1 MRRVTFTEEV
11 KSELVRLV
19 DIGDCCRRSE
29 LAAIVKQH
37 GTLQLSRMGGFG
49 LNIAT
54 QNPGVARLV
63 FKLVKEHQS
72 DARVFI
78 RRRSAFRKNRMYLIF
93 APMAEKI
100 LSNLGIWNDEEKS
113 LRLTNQ
119 LLESECC
126 YRAYLRGAFI
136 ISGTINDPNRVS
148 YHLEMVSEYQAQ
160 ADFLCEV
167 MRRCNLSPRVVRR
180 KELHVVYLKEGE
192 QVVDFLNLI
201 GAHQSLLKV
210 EGARVRKSMRNQ
222 VNRLVNAETANINKT
237 MTASWRQVDCIRY
250 LDQKVGM
257 INLPAALRETAE
269 IRGKYPDASLQELG
283 TLFNPPLSKSA
294 VNHRLRK
301 LEAMAFQLGFR
312 EVGVESH
319 E

>member
-1 MRRVTFTEEV
+1 VTFTEEV

-19 DIGDCCRRSE
+19 VSGDCCRRSE
-29 LAAIVKQH
+29 LTAIVKQH
-37 GTLQLSRMGGFG
+37 GTLQLSRAGGIG

-63 FKLVKEHQS
+63 FKLVKEHQP

-100 LSNLGIWNDEEKS
+100 LSNLGIWDDQEKS
-113 LRLTNQ
+113 LRLTSQ
-119 LLESECC
+119 ALGSECC
-126 YRAYLRGAFI
+126 NRAYLRGAFI

-148 YHLEMVSEYQAQ
+148 YHLEMVSEYQDQ

-180 KELHVVYLKEGE
+180 KELYVVYLKEGE

-237 MTASWRQVDCIRY
+237 VTASWRQVDCIRY
-250 LDQKVGM
+250 LDQKMGV
-257 INLPAALRETAE
+257 INLPAALRETADV
-269 IRGKYPDASLQELG
+269 RGKYPDASLQELG
-283 TLFNPPLSKSA
+283 ALFNPPLSKSA

-301 LEAMAFQLGFR
+301 LEALAFKLGFKEI
-312 EVGVESH
+312 EVGFH